1 MNYESTFICSPELP
15 VEKVEE
21 LTGKVSKI
29 VETSKGTI
37 KTVQQLG
44 KKRLAY
50 PINKFR
56 EGSYVYME
64 LSGNGEMVSAM
75 ENFFK
80 LNDGVIRFL
89 TIKVEKKKVIAKPA
103 PKAAEPVPAPEA
115 PEVKK
120 DEPATE
126 QSTLA

>member
-1 MNYESTFICSPELP
+1 MNYESTFICSPELNP
-15 VEKVEE
+15 EKVEE
-21 LTGKVSKI
+21 LTGKVTKI
-29 VETSKGTI
+29 IESSNGTV

-64 LSGNGEMVSAM
+64 LSGEGEMVNAM

-80 LNDGVIRFL
+80 LNDGVIRYL
-89 TIKVEKKKVIAKPA
+89 TIKIEKKKVVAKPA
-103 PKAAEPVPAPEA
+103 PKAAAPVAA
-115 PEVKK
+115 PEVKQ
-120 DEPATE
+120 DEPAAE
-126 QSTLA
+126 QSPTA

>member
-29 VETSKGTI
+29 VETSKGTV

-64 LSGNGEMVSAM
+64 LSGEGDMISAI
-75 ENFFK
+75 ENFMK
-80 LNDGVIRFL
+80 LNDGIIRFL
-89 TIKVEKKKVIAKPA
+89 TVKVEKKKVVAKPA
-103 PKAAEPVPAPEA
+103 PKAAAPSA
-115 PEVKK
+115 PSEVKQ

-126 QSTLA
+126 QPSLA

>member
-15 VEKVEE
+15 TEKVEE
-21 LTGKVSKI
+21 LTSKVTKI
-29 VETSKGTI
+29 IEGANGTV

-64 LSGNGEMVSAM
+64 LSGSGEMVNAIES
-75 ENFFK
+75 FFK

-89 TIKVEKKKVIAKPA
+89 TIKVEKKKKVAAKPA
-103 PKAAEPVPAPEA
+103 KAAAPAAA
-115 PEVKK
+115 PEVNN
-120 DEPATE
+120 EPATAE
-126 QSTLA
+126 QSPLA

>member
-21 LTGKVSKI
+21 LTAKVSKI
-29 VETSKGTI
+29 VESSKGI
-37 KTVQQLG
+37 VKTVQQLG
-44 KKRLAY
+44 KKRLSY

-64 LSGNGEMVSAM
+64 LSGEGDMIGAI
-75 ENFFK
+75 ENFLR

-89 TIKVEKKKVIAKPA
+89 TVKIEKKKVAAKPA
-103 PKAAEPVPAPEA
+103 AKAAAPAA
-115 PEVKK
+115 PEVKQ
-120 DEPATE
+120 DEPTTE
-126 QSTLA
+126 QSPLA

>member
-21 LTGKVSKI
+21 LTAKVLKI
-29 VETSKGTI
+29 IETSKGTV

-64 LSGNGEMVSAM
+64 LSGEGEMVGSI
-75 ENFFK
+75 ENFLK

-89 TIKVEKKKVIAKPA
+89 TVKVEKKKVAAKSA
-103 PKAAEPVPAPEA
+103 AKAAAPVT
-115 PEVKK
+115 PEVKQ

-126 QSTLA
+126 QSPLA